1 MTIVDLSSRAEIVE
15 EMDRPDS
22 PQDRLYRTLA
32 QFQLVNRI
40 FSRYRSVL
48 TRSVLQDM
56 AMDGSRTYRQADL
69 GAGGCDIARW
79 LIGRC
84 RERGLRLAIS
94 AVEHDPRVARYA
106 RAANA
111 GYSEIQVVEADVLNG
126 ELWKGAD
133 YIFANHLL
141 HHLSNEQCIELIRQI
156 DRSGPRQYLLSDLIR
171 STWAYYGFWLAA
183 SPFFRNSFVLH
194 DGPASIRR
202 GFTLP
207 EVRALLCAAAPVHPV
222 AICRHLPSRFVI
234 RGGTSAG
241 LHPVE
246 WAGRRT
252 SGIVYPSHAGG
263 DLNVSGGNIDGANA
277 SPQLGYPSEVLR

>member
-1 MTIVDLSSRAEIVE
+1 MKLVALSSRAEIVE

-22 PQDRLYRTLA
+22 SQDRLYRTLT

-56 AMDGSRTYRQADL
+56 ANDPSRSYRLADL

-79 LIGRC
+79 LIRRC
-84 RERGLRLAIS
+84 RKRGLRLAIS

-126 ELWKGAD
+126 ELWQGAD

-156 DRSGPRQYLLSDLIR
+156 DHSGPRQYLLSDLIR
-171 STWAYYGFWLAA
+171 STWAYYGFRLAA
-183 SPFFRNSFVLH
+183 PPFFRNSFVVQ
-194 DGPASIRR
+194 DGLASIRR

-222 AICRHLPSRFVI
+222 AICRHQPSRFVI
-234 RGGTSAG
+234 RGGTSG
-241 LHPVE
+241 DFRCEQL
-246 WAGRRT
+246 GRR
-252 SGIVYPSHAGG
+252 HC
-263 DLNVSGGNIDGANA
+263 GGNENGRRPVPA
-277 SPQLGYPSEVLR
+277 LHCRPSLVTRPLP

>member
-1 MTIVDLSSRAEIVE
+1 MTIVDLSSRAEIIE

-56 AMDGSRTYRQADL
+56 AMDGSRTYRLADL

-111 GYSEIQVVEADVLNG
+111 GYSE
-126 ELWKGAD
+126 
-133 YIFANHLL
+133 
-141 HHLSNEQCIELIRQI
+141 
-156 DRSGPRQYLLSDLIR
+156 SGPDSRR
-171 STWAYYGFWLAA
+171 CMC
-183 SPFFRNSFVLH
+183 
-194 DGPASIRR
+194 IRR
-202 GFTLP
+202 DRRERSSPTNRPTNSEAGPPLSAAFAQTASRNP
-207 EVRALLCAAAPVHPV
+207 ENNR
-222 AICRHLPSRFVI
+222 CRP
-234 RGGTSAG
+234 A
-241 LHPVE
+241 
-246 WAGRRT
+246 
-252 SGIVYPSHAGG
+252 
-263 DLNVSGGNIDGANA
+263 
-277 SPQLGYPSEVLR
+277 

>member
-1 MTIVDLSSRAEIVE
+1 MKILDLSSRAEVVE

-22 PQDRLYRTLA
+22 PQELLDRTLT

-40 FSRYRSVL
+40 FTRYRRVL

-56 AMDGSRTYRQADL
+56 AEDGSRSYRLADL

-79 LIGRC
+79 LVRRC
-84 RERGLRLAIS
+84 RERGLRLAIL

-111 GYSEIQVVEADVLNG
+111 GYSEIQVVEADALNG

-141 HHLSNEQCIELIRQI
+141 HHLSNEKCIELIRQI
-156 DRSGPRQYLLSDLIR
+156 DRSGPRQYLLSDLVR
-171 STWAYYGFWLAA
+171 SRWAYYGFRLVVPA
-183 SPFFRNSFVLH
+183 FFRNSFVVH
-194 DGPASIRR
+194 DGLASIRR

-207 EVRALLCAAAPVHPV
+207 EVRTLIRAAAPVHPV

-234 RGGTSAG
+234 RGGTKAG

-246 WAGRRT
+246 QVR
-252 SGIVYPSHAGG
+252 
-263 DLNVSGGNIDGANA
+263 
-277 SPQLGYPSEVLR
+277 